1 VICTHGVPSLAV
13 SRDRGH
19 GKRQYFALMKSHRY
33 ALADV
38 FTDKPLAGNQLA
50 VFLNAQEM
58 DESLL
63 QPLAREMNLSETVFV
78 FPPEQGGIA
87 RVRYLTTVEELDF
100 AGHPTLGTAAIIA
113 NERFPADEEVE
124 LVLETRRANVLVT
137 IRREGTRFTGWMT
150 QPIPDIRRWD
160 KDAELLSVLGV
171 KQSRLPID
179 VYDNGIQH
187 LYVTLDDPSE
197 VLSIVPDFPALGR
210 VCGPTRINVF
220 AKSDGA
226 YTSRMFSPFDVGV
239 PEDPA
244 CGSAAGPLAAHL
256 LRHGEVE
263 SGSEVTISQGEK
275 VGRPSTLY
283 AIAESDSNELREVR
297 VGGTTIILGNG
308 VLAFE

>member
-1 VICTHGVPSLAV
+1 
-13 SRDRGH
+13 
-19 GKRQYFALMKSHRY
+19 MKSHRY
-33 ALADV
+33 VLADV

-50 VFLNAQEM
+50 VFLDAEEM

-78 FPPEQGGIA
+78 FPADQGGTA

-113 NERFPADEEVE
+113 NERFPDDQEVE
-124 LVLETRRANVLVT
+124 LTLETRRATVSVRL
-137 IRREGTRFTGWMT
+137 RRDGSRYTGWMT
-150 QPIPDIRRWD
+150 QPIPTIRRWD

-171 KQSRLPID
+171 KTSRLPIE

-187 LYVTLDDPSE
+187 LYVTLNERSE
-197 VLSIVPDFPALGR
+197 VLAIVPDFPALGR
-210 VCGPTRINVF
+210 VCGPVRINVF
-220 AKSDGA
+220 AGSEGS

-256 LRHGEVE
+256 LRHGEIA
-263 SGSEVTISQGEK
+263 SGDEVTISQGEK

-283 AIAESDSNELREVR
+283 AVAEGSDDGLREVR
-297 VGGTTIILGNG
+297 VGGTTIILGSG
-308 VLAFE
+308 ALTLD